1 MNFHFLKMLNNRNVF
16 GIRFLPYLF
25 VTGSFVGSSIYII
38 DYIDKIDNT
47 DTDNIYNKDQL
58 IDIYRFTNN

>member
-16 GIRFLPYLF
+16 GIRFLSNLF
-25 VTGSFVGSSIYII
+25 ITGSFVGSSIYII

-47 DTDNIYNKDQL
+47 YTDNKDQL

>member
-16 GIRFLPYLF
+16 GIRFLSNLF
-25 VTGSFVGSSIYII
+25 ITGSFVGSTIYII

-47 DTDNIYNKDQL
+47 DTDTDNKDQL
-58 IDIYRFTNN
+58 FDIYRFTNN